1 MEAFLTATIQ
11 KELNSA
17 SGPMLLDAQFTI
29 NKGEMVALYGPSGS
43 GKSTILRII
52 AGLTK
57 PSSGKITLENS
68 LLSCTETRLFQ
79 KPQDRPIG
87 FMFQDYAL
95 FPNMTLRENIEFA
108 QPKRN
113 INELDYLLELFDLGA
128 LQHHK
133 PLQLSGGQRQRL
145 ALARTLAKKPQ
156 LLLLDEPLS
165 AVDPTIR
172 HRLQDELLTLQKSQA
187 ITTLLVTH
195 DLPEVFRL
203 AQRVLILESGKIQKS
218 GSPFDVFGDARI
230 SGKVQLMAE
239 VVAVETED
247 VIVILTVLAGNTPM
261 KVAVCKDE
269 TTYQPGDKVLV
280 VSKAFNPIVRKIE

>member
-1 MEAFLTATIQ
+1 MEAFLIATIQ
-11 KELNSA
+11 KELNTA

-43 GKSTILRII
+43 GKSTILRIL

-57 PSSGKITLENS
+57 PSKGKITLENE
-68 LLSCTETRLFQ
+68 LLSCTKTRLFQ
-79 KPQDRPIG
+79 KPQNRPIG

-113 INELDYLLELFDLGA
+113 KNELDYLLELFDLGA

-187 ITTLLVTH
+187 LTTLLVTH
-195 DLPEVFRL
+195 DLPEVFRM
-203 AQRVLILESGKIQKS
+203 AQRVLILESGKIQKT

-239 VVAVETED
+239 VVAVEIED

-280 VSKAFNPIVRKIE
+280 VSKAFNPIVRKIG